1 MRISL
6 EEAQSLIEKSV
17 VPLAPTTL
25 SVKNAL
31 GCILAKSVSSGID
44 QPPFPRSPYD
54 GYALRA
60 ADSAGASESAPVT
73 LTVVGKSFAG
83 APADMSVGPGECV
96 RIMTGGV
103 IPEGADCVIMQEHTD
118 EGVPAVKIF
127 EPLSP
132 YANYCKQ
139 GEDFRTGE
147 TLVSAGMRVTAAVCA
162 VAASAGVTEL
172 SVHPRPWVALV
183 STGDELQKPGTML
196 TPGHI
201 YDSNA
206 AYLSA
211 RLTELGIP
219 FIALDPIGDD
229 PDKIADA
236 LQRAATLSEFAI
248 STGGVS
254 VGQKDYLPAA
264 FHALGEQTVFHG
276 VAMKPGMPA
285 AFALLHEK
293 PLLALSGNPFASAVT
308 FELLGRLVL
317 AKLASD
323 SSLAPLKT
331 QGVLAQDYE
340 KRHPCRRFLR
350 AVFENGALRFPP
362 EQQNGQMRSMI
373 GCNCLCE
380 LPAGDAPVAAG
391 TAVNVYMF

>member
-1 MRISL
+1 
-6 EEAQSLIEKSV
+6 
-17 VPLAPTTL
+17 
-25 SVKNAL
+25 
-31 GCILAKSVSSGID
+31 
-44 QPPFPRSPYD
+44 
-54 GYALRA
+54 
-60 ADSAGASESAPVT
+60 
-73 LTVVGKSFAG
+73 
-83 APADMSVGPGECV
+83 
-96 RIMTGGV
+96 MTGGV
-103 IPEGADCVIMQEHTD
+103 IPEGADCVVMQEHTD
-118 EGVPAVKIF
+118 EGERTVKIF

-139 GEDFRTGE
+139 GEDFRAGE
-147 TLVSAGMRVTAAVCA
+147 TLVSAGTRVTAAVCA

-172 SVHPRPWVALV
+172 SVHPRPWVALL
-183 STGDELQKPGTML
+183 STGDELQKPGTTL

-219 FIALDPIGDD
+219 FIALEPIGDD

-236 LQRAATLSEFAI
+236 LQRAATLSEFSI

-254 VGQKDYLPAA
+254 V
-264 FHALGEQTVFHG
+264 
-276 VAMKPGMPA
+276 KPGMPA

-317 AKLASD
+317 AKLACD
-323 SSLAPLKT
+323 LSLAALKT
-331 QGVLAQDYE
+331 QGALGQDY
-340 KRHPCRRFLR
+340 KKCRPCRRFLR
-350 AVFENGALRFPP
+350 AVLENGALRFPP
-362 EQQNGQMRSMI
+362 EQQNGQLRSMI

-380 LPAGDAPVAAG
+380 LPAGDAPIAAG
-391 TAVNVYMF
+391 TAVNVYML

>member
-25 SVKNAL
+25 PVKNAL
-31 GCILAKSVSSGID
+31 GHILAKFVPAGMD

-83 APADMSVGPGECV
+83 VPADVPVGPGQAV

-103 IPEGADCVIMQEHTD
+103 IPEGADCVVMQEHTD
-118 EGVPAVKIF
+118 EGETIVKIF
-127 EPLSP
+127 EPLSSHT
-132 YANYCKQ
+132 NYCKQ

-147 TLVSAGMRVTAAVCA
+147 TLVSAGTRVTAAVCA

-172 SVHPRPWVALV
+172 PVYPRPWVALV
-183 STGDELQKPGTML
+183 STGDELQKPGTKL

-201 YDSNA
+201 YDANA

-229 PDKIADA
+229 LDGIADA
-236 LQRAATLSEFAI
+236 LQRAATLAGFVI

-264 FHALGEQTVFHG
+264 FHALGAQTVFHG

-317 AKLASD
+317 AKLAGD

-331 QGVLAQDYE
+331 QGVLGQDYE
-340 KRHPCRRFLR
+340 KRRPCRRFLR
-350 AVFENGALRFPP
+350 AVLENGALCFPP
-362 EQQNGQMRSMI
+362 EQQNGQMHSMI
-373 GCNCLCE
+373 GCNCLAE
-380 LPAGDAPVAAG
+380 LPAGDGALAAG
-391 TAVNVYMF
+391 AKVNIYML

>member
-6 EEAQSLIEKSV
+6 EEAQNLIEKSV
-17 VPLAPTTL
+17 ESLAPTTL
-25 SVKNAL
+25 PVKNAL
-31 GCILAKSVSSGID
+31 GCILAKSVSAGMD

-83 APADMSVGPGECV
+83 APANVPVGPGQAV

-103 IPEGADCVIMQEHTD
+103 IPEGADCVVMQEHTD
-118 EGVPAVKIF
+118 EGETAVKIH
-127 EPLSP
+127 EQLSP
-132 YANYCKQ
+132 YTNYCKQ
-139 GEDFRTGE
+139 GEDFHAGE
-147 TLVSAGMRVTAAVCA
+147 PLMPAGTRVTAAVCA

-183 STGDELQKPGTML
+183 STGDELQKPGTTL

-201 YDSNA
+201 FDSNA

-264 FHALGEQTVFHG
+264 FKSVGAETLFHG

-317 AKLASD
+317 AKLACD

-331 QGVLAQDYE
+331 QGALGQDYE
-340 KRHPCRRFLR
+340 KRRPCRRFLR
-350 AVFENGALRFPP
+350 AVLENGVLRFPP

-373 GCNCLCE
+373 GCNCLAE
-380 LPAGDAPVAAG
+380 LPAGDEALAAG
-391 TAVNVYMF
+391 SKVNVYML